1 MRKKYKLECGDH
13 VLYLGERTCI
23 MGILNV
29 TPDSFSDGG
38 KFVNCDAAV
47 SHAEKMVEAG
57 ADIIDIG
64 GESTRPFSEAVPI
77 EDEIQRVMPVI
88 EQLADKIPV
97 PISIDTTKAEVAR
110 QAVAAG
116 ASIINDISAL
126 RLDPDMA
133 GVVAGLNVPVIIM
146 HMKDSPK
153 DMQVLPEYDDLIK
166 EVKAFLYEA
175 VETAENNSIKRSKIV
190 IDPGIGFGKNFAHNF
205 TLLKHID
212 DFSSLDIPILVGPSR
227 KAFIRNR
234 LKVDSEKDLSPDLP
248 VVEIGS
254 QAAIAAS
261 ILNGAHIVRV
271 HDVAGTVATAK
282 IIDAVNGA

>member
-1 MRKKYKLECGDH
+1 M
-13 VLYLGERTCI
+13 
-23 MGILNV
+23 
-29 TPDSFSDGG
+29 
-38 KFVNCDAAV
+38 
-47 SHAEKMVEAG
+47 
-57 ADIIDIG
+57 
-64 GESTRPFSEAVPI
+64 
-77 EDEIQRVMPVI
+77 
-88 EQLADKIPV
+88 
-97 PISIDTTKAEVAR
+97 AR